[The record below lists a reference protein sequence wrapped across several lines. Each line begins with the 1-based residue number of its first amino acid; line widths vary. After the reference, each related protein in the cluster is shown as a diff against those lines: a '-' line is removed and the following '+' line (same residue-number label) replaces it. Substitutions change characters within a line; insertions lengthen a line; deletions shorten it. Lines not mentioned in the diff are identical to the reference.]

1 MKDLIRNQL
10 LKNRPSLSF
19 ASLKTYIS
27 LLNGLTLKID
37 SSKQNDKNLNWF
49 VKNELKIIN
58 WVKKNRYFT
67 LGRKLLFST
76 VNIHQLVLTG

>member
-37 SSKQNDKNLNWF
+37 SSKQNDKNL
-49 VKNELKIIN
+49 KM
-58 WVKKNRYFT
+58 
-67 LGRKLLFST
+67 
-76 VNIHQLVLTG
+76 

>member
-37 SSKQNDKNLNWF
+37 SSKQNDKNLNW
-49 VKNELKIIN
+49 
-58 WVKKNRYFT
+58 WVRGK
-67 LGRKLLFST
+67 
-76 VNIHQLVLTG
+76 